1 MERGVPAVRL
11 RAATCAAVA
20 AAAAIA
26 PAQAA
31 GHSLVRP
38 SSAGVVSYLSADA
51 TSLNTLVVRPSGSR
65 IEFRDPTVDGGM
77 DPGSCTPG
85 DISSDANAWIIQ
97 TFCPAAGVRSVRLDL
112 GEREDTATV
121 SVDIPSTLLGGP
133 GADRLTGGPAADQL
147 SGDDG
152 DDTLAG
158 GGANDV
164 LIGGIGVDELAGDA
178 GDDDLRARDGIQDLV
193 RCGGGSDKVDADTLD
208 EVDADCET
216 VVRTLTPAPPGS
228 GGARDRVAPRVEVGA
243 PARKHVRQSRTISVF
258 ASSTESGF
266 VAASGSVTIDGLA
279 LPLKVVRRRIDVA
292 GGGAELA
299 VKLTS
304 SQWRQSLQALRR
316 HRSVVVRLAVVA
328 TDRAGNSRE
337 AKPITVRLLR

>member
-1 MERGVPAVRL
+1 MR
-11 RAATCAAVA
+11 RAATTRRALAAIAAVA
-20 AAAAIA
+20 AAAPAT
-26 PAQAA
+26 AQA
-31 GHSLVRP
+31 HSLVRP
-38 SSAGVVSYLSADA
+38 STGLVSYISADA
-51 TSLNTLVVRPSGSR
+51 TSLNTLTVRANGSR

-85 DISSDANAWIIQ
+85 DISADANAWIIQ

-121 SVDIPSTLLGGP
+121 AVNIATTLLGGP
-133 GADRLTGGPAADQL
+133 GADRLTGGPAKDQL

-158 GGANDV
+158 AGGPDTV
-164 LIGGIGVDELAGDA
+164 IGGLGVDELAGDA

-193 RCGGGSDKVDADTLD
+193 RCGAGSDKVDADTLD
-208 EVDADCET
+208 EVDPDCEAVT
-216 VVRTLTPAPPGS
+216 RTLTAAPPGA
-228 GGARDRVAPRVEVGA
+228 GGTRDRVAPRVEVGA
-243 PARKHVRQSRTISVF
+243 PARKHIRLTRTIRVF

-266 VAASGSVTIDGLA
+266 VAASGSLTIDGLA
-279 LPLKVVRRRIDVA
+279 LPLTVVRRQIAVA

-299 VKLTS
+299 VKLKA
-304 SQWRQSLQALRR
+304 SQQRQALRALSR
-316 HRSVVVRLAVVA
+316 RKSVVVRLAVVA

-337 AKPITVRLLR
+337 AKPLTIRLLR